1 MPVTAT
7 LVVGRDGSTTKGGR
21 SSGVTSAIDR
31 ETFLARHRN
40 ADCIIIGGNTA
51 RNEPYQRTPVP
62 VVVLSR
68 SMVNTLAHNRQ
79 AHWWNTSISDALTRA
94 RRLFGENIL
103 VEAGPQL
110 IRESV
115 HQGLIDVLELSVTD
129 IDGGENVID
138 YRALLAKFSQVSE
151 KVVDGTHFFTAQK

>member
-1 MPVTAT
+1 MPVVAT

-31 ETFLARHRN
+31 ETFLARRRSV
-40 ADCIIIGGNTA
+40 DCIIIGGNTA

-68 SMVNTLAHNRQ
+68 SMVNSLAHNRR
-79 AHWWNTSISDALTRA
+79 AYWWNCSISDALVRA
-94 RRLFGENIL
+94 KRLFGENIL
-103 VEAGPQL
+103 IEAGPQL
-110 IRESV
+110 ILESV
-115 HQGLIDVLELSVTD
+115 NRDLIDVLELSVTD

-138 YRALLAKFSQVSE
+138 YRALLEKFARVDE
-151 KVVDGTHFFTAQK
+151 KIVDGTHFFTAQK

>member
-1 MPVTAT
+1 MPVVAT

-31 ETFLARHRN
+31 ETFLARRRSV
-40 ADCIIIGGNTA
+40 DCIIIGGNTA

-68 SMVNTLAHNRQ
+68 SMVNSLAHNRR
-79 AHWWNTSISDALTRA
+79 AHWWNCSISDALVRA
-94 RRLFGENIL
+94 KRLFGENIL
-103 VEAGPQL
+103 IEAGPQL
-110 IRESV
+110 ILESV
-115 HQGLIDVLELSVTD
+115 NGDLIDVLELSVTD

-138 YRALLAKFSQVSE
+138 YHALLEKFARVDE
-151 KVVDGTHFFTAQK
+151 KIVDGTHFFTAQK